1 LFLRDEG
8 YNLLEGKLESFMDNN
23 VKQFVNEEGEITNF
37 IIRSAVKGVLFL
49 DPSSWEKLE
58 IEDFSLLI
66 YEGAETV
73 TRKNTRESLIE
84 DYTDLNKF
92 GLLRVGDD
100 FDFGVN
106 DFDNLLFERDDEFEN
121 EKYDKYKLL
130 FLLKENEHT
139 QKFINIFNEAGGKND
154 SK

>member
-1 LFLRDEG
+1 
-8 YNLLEGKLESFMDNN
+8 M
-23 VKQFVNEEGEITNF
+23 KQFKHEDGGVTNF

-92 GLLRVGDD
+92 GLVRVGND
-100 FDFGVN
+100 FDFAVN

-139 QKFINIFNEAGGKND
+139 QKFINIFKEAGGKND